1 MSDILLARMAQLRK
15 KAKDTNPCAYSE
27 VRTTSPLS
35 LFLAIYTKASTECYV
50 DHMQGAK
57 VLLDWLTVGNMPL
70 DYNTAKYPQIEDTSF
85 ILPRLLTGYDA
96 GELAKLL
103 APQSKYSDF
112 NECLDAVAKARKAIY
127 FTMKDM
133 I

>member
-1 MSDILLARMAQLRK
+1 MPDLLARMAELRK

-57 VLLDWLTVGNMPL
+57 VLLDWLTVGNIAL

-96 GELAKLL
+96 GELANLL
-103 APQSKYSDF
+103 ASRDSYPDFSDY
-112 NECLDAVAKARKAIY
+112 LDAVAKARKAIY
-127 FTMKDM
+127 FTMRDM